1 MMNQSIKDQLSSLVY
16 STEKGRVCPECGEA
30 ECVCQQRKSQQVL
43 GDGNV
48 KIRRESKGRKGKG
61 VTLVE
66 GLALNAEGL
75 KDLAKALKTHC
86 GCGGAVKE
94 GVIEI
99 QGDKRD
105 AVKAF
110 LDNRGIK
117 AKLAGG

>member
-1 MMNQSIKDQLSSLVY
+1 MSQSLKDQLSSLVY
-16 STEKGRVCPECGEA
+16 STEKGRLCPECGES
-30 ECVCQQRKSQQVL
+30 ECVCQQRKAETVL

-66 GLALNAEGL
+66 GLAMNADEL
-75 KDLAKALKTHC
+75 KTLAKALKTHC
-86 GCGGAVKE
+86 GCGGAVKA

-99 QGDKRD
+99 QGDKRE
-105 AVKAF
+105 AAQAF
-110 LDNRGIK
+110 LAQRGIK

>member
-1 MMNQSIKDQLSSLVY
+1 MSQSFKDQLSSLVY
-16 STEKGRVCPECGEA
+16 STEKGRVCPQCGEA
-30 ECVCQQRKSQQVL
+30 DCVCQQRKSETVL

-66 GLALNAEGL
+66 GLALNADEL
-75 KDLAKALKTHC
+75 KDMAKALKTHC
-86 GCGGAVKE
+86 GCGGAVKQ

-99 QGDKRD
+99 QGDKRES
-105 AVKAF
+105 AKAF
-110 LDNRGIK
+110 LEKRGIK